1 MIGTGRYA
9 APNLSRRRAR
19 LNESQDIR
27 LLCPIAL
34 APPGSLSRSFLGHK
48 SFSIKGDIF
57 NLLSAGCFLHVI
69 NGIENIERMK
79 NETIQ

>member
-1 MIGTGRYA
+1 MVGRYA
-9 APNLSRRRAR
+9 APNLSRHGAR

-48 SFSIKGDIF
+48 SFSITGDIF
-57 NLLSAGCFLHVI
+57 NLQSMDVFIMLLI
-69 NGIENIERMK
+69 TLEI
-79 NETIQ
+79 